1 MERFSEIQVETMY
14 DKIPLNT
21 RSINAILTLRYN
33 PFQTP
38 IIPKLKHDDFLG
50 TNYELS
56 IDDIE
61 NHIISTIRKTISE

>member
-38 IIPKLKHDDFLG
+38 IIPKLGHGDFIT
-50 TNYELS
+50 TNHEPS
-56 IDDIE
+56 IDYVE
-61 NHIISTIRKTISE
+61 NIIISTI

>member
-38 IIPKLKHDDFLG
+38 IIPKLEHGDFLT
-50 TNYELS
+50 TNHEPVSYTHLTLPTNREV
-56 IDDIE
+56 
-61 NHIISTIRKTISE
+61 